1 MSEHSLINKY
11 FAPLASGFNGAAGLL
26 NDGAVL
32 GVVDGKQLVVT
43 TDTLNEGIH
52 FFGFEPPE
60 LLAKKAL
67 RVNISDLAAMG
78 ATPLAYTL
86 NLSIPRKM
94 SDVEGFLTSFCQGLA
109 ADQAQY
115 GIALCG
121 GDTTMSEHSLTIT
134 ITAFGL
140 APRTVAR
147 SGAQAGDVVFVTGTL
162 GRAVLGLQTLK
173 ENPVIDL
180 NNLLQRAYLLP
191 ESRVALSALIADY
204 ATAAADISD
213 GLLADVGHIAAASG
227 VQIVLE
233 TARLPVAEMPW
244 EQAITGGDDYE
255 LVCTIPAYLAAEF
268 IQKVENL
275 HVTLTNVGYC
285 EKGSGVMLRGKE
297 GNILPLPATTGYSH
311 F

>member
-11 FAPLASGFNGAAGLL
+11 FAPLAAGFSGAAGLL
-26 NDGAVL
+26 NDGATL
-32 GVVDGKQLVVT
+32 GVVGGKQLVVT

-60 LLAKKAL
+60 LLAQKAL
-67 RVNISDLAAMG
+67 RVNLSDLAAMG

-86 NLSIPRKM
+86 NLSIPRKKT
-94 SDVEGFLTSFCQGLA
+94 DVEGFLASFCKGLA
-109 ADQAQY
+109 TDQAQY

-121 GDTTMSEHSLTIT
+121 GDTTMSEYSLIIT

-140 APRTVAR
+140 TPRTVAR
-147 SGAQAGDVVFVTGTL
+147 SGTQAGDVVFVTGTL
-162 GRAVLGLQTLK
+162 GRAALGLQTLK

-180 NNLLQRAYLLP
+180 DNPLQRAYLLP
-191 ESRVALSALIADY
+191 EPRVALSALIAEY

-213 GLLADVGHIAAASG
+213 GLLADVGHIASASG
-227 VQIVLE
+227 MQIVLE
-233 TARLPVAEMPW
+233 TKRLPVAEMPW

-255 LVCTIPAYLAAEF
+255 LVCTIPAHRAVEF

-285 EKGSGVMLRGKE
+285 EKGAGVSLRDDT
-297 GNILPLPATTGYSH
+297 GNILPSPHKKGYSH